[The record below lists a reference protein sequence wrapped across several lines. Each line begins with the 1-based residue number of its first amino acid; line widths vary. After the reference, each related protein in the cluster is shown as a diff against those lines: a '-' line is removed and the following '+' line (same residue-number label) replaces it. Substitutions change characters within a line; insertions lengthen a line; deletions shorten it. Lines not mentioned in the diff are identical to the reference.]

1 MTKHTSQRVAVL
13 VDIQNMYYSAK
24 HLHSAKVDYEVVLD
38 KAVQGRNLVRA
49 ISYVIT
55 ADVDDEENFHEALER
70 IGYEVKAKELQVFY
84 GGEKKGDWDV
94 GIATDMM
101 RLARKVDTIVLV
113 SGDGDFTEVLK
124 YARATGCRGEVMS
137 FRKTASS
144 RLLDEAD
151 DFVSMDDES
160 YLMG

>member
-1 MTKHTSQRVAVL
+1 MTKHNSQRVAVL
-13 VDIQNMYYSAK
+13 VDVQNMYYSAK
-24 HLHSAKVDYEVVLD
+24 HLHSGKVDYNSVL
-38 KAVQGRNLVRA
+38 KMAVHGRSLVRA
-49 ISYVIT
+49 ISYVIK

-124 YARATGCRGEVMS
+124 YARAIGCRGEVMS

-151 DFVSMDDES
+151 DFVSMDDEKF
-160 YLMG
+160 LMG